1 MSSMYLILE
10 GSSALL
16 KVTNV
21 SLLLSKDSES
31 YKGSLGQ
38 GIISAAPR

>member
-1 MSSMYLILE
+1 MYLISE
-10 GSSALL
+10 GSSASPE
-16 KVTNV
+16 VTNV
-21 SLLLSKDSES
+21 LLLLSKDSKS

>member
-1 MSSMYLILE
+1 MYSILE
-10 GSSALL
+10 GSSALPE
-16 KVTNV
+16 VTNV
-21 SLLLSKDSES
+21 SSSLSKDSKS